1 MAEKSLK
8 SEFIADE
15 RAAMRERAKELKAN
29 ATRAEADADVR
40 AKFAEMTEPDRS
52 IGEKL
57 YEIVTSV
64 APHLDP
70 KTYYGMPGWAR
81 DGKVVVFFQGS
92 AKFKTRYATLGFSDS
107 APLDEGPMWPS
118 SYAIVELTPAVEK
131 TLGELIVKA
140 AGHAR

>member
-1 MAEKSLK
+1 MAEKSSK
-8 SEFIADE
+8 SGFTADE

-81 DGKVVVFFQGS
+81 GGKVVVFFQGS

-140 AGHAR
+140 AGPAQ